1 MIINNNRY
9 KMLQYLDEGIQGV
22 TFKYKDI
29 NNNKFVVIKF
39 ITIKNTYMNEDKSLK
54 RIFNT
59 YGNRCDGVMSYIIR
73 YHDSGIFN
81 KRDNYYNEVYNL
93 IINNTKYLK
102 TYITYK
108 SDIYFIISDFINGY
122 TSDIILMNS
131 WSKSEEY
138 SKTLSIKF
146 VHDILI
152 ALIFIHSLNITH
164 RDIKP
169 NNIMYDI
176 DRDIFILIDFGN
188 AEIYDEKI
196 SNNDLSYLLEIIDR
210 YCSIPEFNYNLIVK
224 KYNPDELFSLTAL
237 KSLEILYSNFKIFKP
252 TSDDIINTFVVKER
266 WKLHRVKNTPS
277 VCAIYKA
284 NRSSRCACGISL

>member
-196 SNNDLSYLLEIIDR
+196 SNNYL
-210 YCSIPEFNYNLIVK
+210 
-224 KYNPDELFSLTAL
+224 
-237 KSLEILYSNFKIFKP
+237 
-252 TSDDIINTFVVKER
+252 IIN
-266 WKLHRVKNTPS
+266 L
-277 VCAIYKA
+277 YY
-284 NRSSRCACGISL
+284 L